1 MTSPVAPRR
10 VAPKIDS
17 YMSQFDVQRIRQD
30 FPLLARR
37 EHGRVLAY
45 LDSAASSQKPAC
57 VIESVRKYYAEQ
69 HANIHRGVYRLS
81 EEATAAYEAAR
92 VSVARF
98 LHAPDSRGVIFVR
111 GATEAINLVADSW
124 GRTHLK
130 AGDEILLTAMEHHA
144 NIVPWQVAAERTGA
158 RIVVCPVTPRG
169 ELDHE
174 AFRRL
179 LTPRT
184 RVAAFAHVSNALGT
198 VHPVAEMIRLAK
210 QVGAMVLVD
219 ACQSA
224 SHFDVDVAALGCDFL
239 CFSGHKICGPTGIGV
254 LWGRPELLDA
264 MPPYQLGGD
273 MIQKVDF
280 EGTTYRAAPERFEA
294 GTPHIS
300 GAIALAVA
308 LDYVTALRPAAH
320 AHEQRLLAMAT
331 ERLRAIPGVRLVGEA
346 PEKVAVISFVV
357 DGAHH
362 HDVGMLL
369 DADAVAV
376 RVGHHCCMPL
386 MKALGLAGT
395 VRASFAFYNTED
407 EVARLAESLIRVR
420 AMTSR

>member
-1 MTSPVAPRR
+1 MSPSMP
-10 VAPKIDS
+10 P
-17 YMSQFDVQRIRQD
+17 FDVQSIRRD

-37 EHGRVLAY
+37 ERGRPLAY

-57 VIESVRKYYAEQ
+57 VIESLRRYYSEQ

-81 EEATAAYEAAR
+81 EDATAAYEAAR
-92 VSVARF
+92 VTVARF
-98 LHAPDSRGVIFVR
+98 LRAPDPRGVVFVR

-124 GRTHLK
+124 GRAHLR
-130 AGDEILLTAMEHHA
+130 AGDEILLTEMEHHA
-144 NIVPWQVAAERTGA
+144 NIVPWQIAAERAGA

-169 ELDHE
+169 ELDLE
-174 AFRRL
+174 AFRGL
-179 LTPRT
+179 LSPRT
-184 RVAAFAHVSNALGT
+184 RLAAFAHVSNALGT

-210 QVGAMVLVD
+210 GVGATVLVD

-224 SHFDVDVAALGCDFL
+224 SHFDFDVAALGCDFL
-239 CFSGHKICGPTGIGV
+239 CFSGHKVCGPTGIGV

-264 MPPYQLGGD
+264 MPPYQSGGD
-273 MIQKVDF
+273 MIQRVDF
-280 EGTTYRAAPERFEA
+280 AGTTFRPAPERFEA

-308 LDYVTALRPAAH
+308 LDYVAALRPGAH
-320 AHEQRLLAMAT
+320 AHEQRLLALAT
-331 ERLRAIPGVRLVGEA
+331 ERLRALPGVRLVGEA
-346 PEKVAVISFVV
+346 ADKVSVVSFLV

-369 DADAVAV
+369 DADAIAV

-386 MKALGLAGT
+386 MKALGIPGT
-395 VRASFAFYNTED
+395 VRASFAFYNTEE
-407 EVARLAESLIRVR
+407 EVERLAESLARVR
-420 AMTSR
+420 AMVAR

>member
-1 MTSPVAPRR
+1 
-10 VAPKIDS
+10 
-17 YMSQFDVQRIRQD
+17 MSLFDVNRIRQD

-37 EHGRVLAY
+37 ERGRELAY

-57 VIESVRKYYAEQ
+57 VIESIRRYYAEQ

-98 LHAPDSRGVIFVR
+98 LHAPDPRGIVFVR

-124 GRTHLK
+124 GRANLRT
-130 AGDEILLTAMEHHA
+130 GDEILLTEMEHHA
-144 NIVPWQVAAERTGA
+144 NIVPWQIAAERSGA
-158 RIVVCPVTPRG
+158 RIVVCPVTARG
-169 ELDHE
+169 EVDLD
-174 AFRRL
+174 AYARL
-179 LTPRT
+179 LSPRT
-184 RVAAFAHVSNALGT
+184 RLAAFVHVSNALGT
-198 VHPVAEMIRLAK
+198 VNPVSEMIRKAK
-210 QVGAMVLVD
+210 AVGATVLVD

-224 SHFDVDVAALGCDFL
+224 SHFEVDVAALGCDFL
-239 CFSGHKICGPTGIGV
+239 CFSGHKVCGPTGIGV

-264 MPPYQLGGD
+264 MPPYQSGGD

-280 EGTTYRAAPERFEA
+280 AGTTFRAAPERFEA

-308 LDYVTALRPAAH
+308 LDYVAALRPHAH
-320 AHEQRLLAMAT
+320 RHEQRLLELAT
-331 ERLRAIPGVRLVGEA
+331 ERLRAIPGLRLVGEA
-346 PEKVAVISFVV
+346 PEKVAVVSFVM

-369 DADAVAV
+369 DADAIAV

-386 MKALGLAGT
+386 MKTLGLAGT
-395 VRASFAFYNTED
+395 VRASFAFYNTES
-407 EVARLAESLIRVR
+407 EVIRLAESLAR
-420 AMTSR
+420 ARTMMAR

>member
-1 MTSPVAPRR
+1 MSPSMP
-10 VAPKIDS
+10 P
-17 YMSQFDVQRIRQD
+17 FDVQSIRRD

-37 EHGRVLAY
+37 ERGRPLAY

-57 VIESVRKYYAEQ
+57 VIESLRRYYSEQ

-81 EEATAAYEAAR
+81 EDATAAYEAAR
-92 VSVARF
+92 VTVARF
-98 LHAPDSRGVIFVR
+98 LRAPDPRGVVFVR

-124 GRTHLK
+124 GRAHLR
-130 AGDEILLTAMEHHA
+130 AGDEILLTEMEHHA
-144 NIVPWQVAAERTGA
+144 NIVPWQIAAERAGA

-169 ELDHE
+169 ELDLE
-174 AFRRL
+174 AFRGL
-179 LTPRT
+179 LSPRT
-184 RVAAFAHVSNALGT
+184 RLAAFAHVSNALGT

-210 QVGAMVLVD
+210 GVGATVLVD

-224 SHFDVDVAALGCDFL
+224 SHFDFDVAALGCDFL
-239 CFSGHKICGPTGIGV
+239 CFSGHKVCGPTGIGV

-264 MPPYQLGGD
+264 MPPYQSGGD
-273 MIQKVDF
+273 MIQRVDF
-280 EGTTYRAAPERFEA
+280 AGTTFRPAPERFEA

-308 LDYVTALRPAAH
+308 LDYVAALRPGAH
-320 AHEQRLLAMAT
+320 AHELRLLALAT
-331 ERLRAIPGVRLVGEA
+331 ERLRALPGVRLVGEA
-346 PEKVAVISFVV
+346 ADKVSVVSFLV

-369 DADAVAV
+369 DADAIAV

-386 MKALGLAGT
+386 MKALGIPGT
-395 VRASFAFYNTED
+395 VRASFAFYNTEE
-407 EVARLAESLIRVR
+407 EVERLAESLARVR
-420 AMTSR
+420 AMVAR

>member
-1 MTSPVAPRR
+1 
-10 VAPKIDS
+10 
-17 YMSQFDVQRIRQD
+17 MSTFDVHRIRQD

-37 EHGRVLAY
+37 ERGRVLAY

-57 VIESVRKYYAEQ
+57 VIESIRRYYSEQ

-98 LHAPDSRGVIFVR
+98 LHAPDARGVIFVR

-124 GRTHLK
+124 GRTHLRP
-130 AGDEILLTAMEHHA
+130 GDEILLTAMEHHA
-144 NIVPWQVAAERTGA
+144 NIVPWQVAAERSGA
-158 RIVVCPVTPRG
+158 KIVVCPVTPRG
-169 ELDHE
+169 ELDFD
-174 AFRRL
+174 AFVRL

-184 RVAAFAHVSNALGT
+184 RMAAFTHVSNALGT
-198 VHPVAEMIRLAK
+198 VNPVSEMIRRAK
-210 QVGAMVLVD
+210 AVGATVLVD

-224 SHFDVDVAALGCDFL
+224 SHFEVDVAALGCDFL
-239 CFSGHKICGPTGIGV
+239 CFSGHKVCGPTGIGV

-280 EGTTYRAAPERFEA
+280 EGTTYRPAPERFEA

-308 LDYVTALRPAAH
+308 LDYVAALRPEAH
-320 AHEQRLLAMAT
+320 RHEQRLLELAT
-331 ERLRAIPGVRLVGEA
+331 ERLRSIPGLRLIGEA
-346 PEKVAVISFVV
+346 AEKVAVLSFVME
-357 DGAHH
+357 GAHH

-386 MKALGLAGT
+386 MKVLGVPGT
-395 VRASFAFYNTED
+395 VRASFAFYNTEE
-407 EVARLAESLIRVR
+407 EVVRLADSLARVR

>member
-1 MTSPVAPRR
+1 
-10 VAPKIDS
+10 
-17 YMSQFDVQRIRQD
+17 MSTFDVHRIRQD
-30 FPLLARR
+30 FPLLVRR
-37 EHGRVLAY
+37 ERGRVLAY

-57 VIESVRKYYAEQ
+57 VIESIRRYYSEQ

-98 LHAPDSRGVIFVR
+98 LHAPDARGVIFVR

-124 GRTHLK
+124 GRTHLRP
-130 AGDEILLTAMEHHA
+130 GDEILLTAMEHHA
-144 NIVPWQVAAERTGA
+144 NIVPWQVAAERSGA
-158 RIVVCPVTPRG
+158 KIVVCPVTPRG
-169 ELDHE
+169 ELDFD
-174 AFRRL
+174 AFVRL
-179 LTPRT
+179 LTTRT
-184 RVAAFAHVSNALGT
+184 RMAAFTHVSNALGT
-198 VHPVAEMIRLAK
+198 VNPVSEMIRRAK
-210 QVGAMVLVD
+210 AVGATVLVD

-224 SHFDVDVAALGCDFL
+224 SHFEVDVAALGCDFL
-239 CFSGHKICGPTGIGV
+239 CFSGHKVCGPTGIGV

-280 EGTTYRAAPERFEA
+280 EGTTYRPAPERFEA

-308 LDYVTALRPAAH
+308 LDYVAALRPEAH
-320 AHEQRLLAMAT
+320 RHEQRLLELAT
-331 ERLRAIPGVRLVGEA
+331 ERLRSIPGLRLIGEA
-346 PEKVAVISFVV
+346 ADKVAVLSFVME
-357 DGAHH
+357 GAHH

-386 MKALGLAGT
+386 MKVLGVPGT
-395 VRASFAFYNTED
+395 VRASFAFYNTEE
-407 EVARLAESLIRVR
+407 EVIRLADSLARVR
-420 AMTSR
+420 TMTSR

>member
-1 MTSPVAPRR
+1 MAPSM
-10 VAPKIDS
+10 PS
-17 YMSQFDVQRIRQD
+17 FDVHRIRQD

-37 EHGRVLAY
+37 ERGRALAY

-57 VIESVRKYYAEQ
+57 VIESIRRYYSEQ

-92 VSVARF
+92 ATVARF
-98 LHAPDSRGVIFVR
+98 LRAPDPRGVIFVR
-111 GATEAINLVADSW
+111 GATEAVNLVADSW
-124 GRTHLK
+124 GRAHLR

-144 NIVPWQVAAERTGA
+144 NIVPWQVAAERAGA

-169 ELDHE
+169 ELDLE

-179 LTPRT
+179 LSPRT
-184 RVAAFAHVSNALGT
+184 RVAAFTHVSNALGT
-198 VHPVAEMIRLAK
+198 VNPVGELVRLAK
-210 QVGAMVLVD
+210 AAGAMVLVD

-224 SHFDVDVAALGCDFL
+224 SHFDVDVSALGCDFL
-239 CFSGHKICGPTGIGV
+239 CFSGHKVCGPTGIGA

-264 MPPYQLGGD
+264 LPPYQSGGD
-273 MIQKVDF
+273 MIQRVDF
-280 EGTTYRAAPERFEA
+280 EGTTFRPAPERFEA

-308 LDYVTALRPAAH
+308 LDYVAALRPAAH
-320 AHEQRLLAMAT
+320 AHEQRLLALAT

-346 PEKVAVISFVV
+346 ADKVAVVSFLV

-362 HDVGMLL
+362 HDVGLLL

-386 MKALGLAGT
+386 MKALGIPGT
-395 VRASFAFYNTED
+395 VRASFAFYNTEE
-407 EVARLAESLIRVR
+407 EVARLADALVRVR
-420 AMTSR
+420 AMTAR